1 MYLFKGSRTQK
12 LFPRLSK
19 KNIEKRR
26 KSKSYNIN
34 KTSRKLRARLSTSRK
49 NDQAVDYR
57 GVSRETRQAF
67 AVLPCVCLFIKK
79 KKKKR
84 KKGNVKT
91 HVVRRMCSLLEFVE
105 IHYIYIHFC
114 FVKLVCKDL
123 RFNKRK
129 KNR

>member
-19 KNIEKRR
+19 KNIEKGR

-34 KTSRKLRARLSTSRK
+34 KTSRKLRARLSMSRK

-67 AVLPCVCLFIKK
+67 AVLRMCVCLFIKK
-79 KKKKR
+79 KKKR
-84 KKGNVKT
+84 ERENARGPENVQPS
-91 HVVRRMCSLLEFVE
+91 RIC
-105 IHYIYIHFC
+105 
-114 FVKLVCKDL
+114 
-123 RFNKRK
+123 
-129 KNR
+129 

>member
-19 KNIEKRR
+19 KNTEKGR
-26 KSKSYNIN
+26 KSKSYSIN

-79 KKKKR
+79 KEKKKKR
-84 KKGNVKT
+84 ERENARSPENVQPSRICWNT
-91 HVVRRMCSLLEFVE
+91 LHIYTLLFRRTSL
-105 IHYIYIHFC
+105 
-114 FVKLVCKDL
+114 
-123 RFNKRK
+123 
-129 KNR
+129 